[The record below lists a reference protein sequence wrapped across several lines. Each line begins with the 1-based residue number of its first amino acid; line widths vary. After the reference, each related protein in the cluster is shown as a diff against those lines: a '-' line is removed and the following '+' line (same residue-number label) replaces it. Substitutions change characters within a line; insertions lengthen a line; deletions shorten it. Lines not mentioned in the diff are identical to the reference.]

1 MFVSL
6 KNDEEYSDFSNVE
19 AQEDF
24 LATEEFPEG
33 SFGSSKGKTESVKN
47 KSTPWEDGQ
56 QYISGFTYENHTLHK
71 DIPRQFPG
79 AHPTHHE
86 KDQDTEAND

>member
-1 MFVSL
+1 MSL

-33 SFGSSKGKTESVKN
+33 SFGSSKGKTEAVKN

-56 QYISGFTYENHTLHK
+56 QYTSGFTYENRTLHK

-79 AHPTHHE
+79 AHPTHYEKE
-86 KDQDTEAND
+86 KDKDTQSND